1 MKVVLL
7 DRDGTIIRDPQDER
21 VDKEEKIELFP
32 DSIKALKLLAENN
45 FSAILITNQ
54 AGIAKG
60 YYTEEDYYKLE
71 KFIINDLNKKGIVI
85 EKTYFCPHHPKG
97 IGKYRKNCECR
108 KPNKQNF
115 LKAIN
120 EFNIDVKNSYM
131 IGDRITDLIPAKEL
145 GFNTVLV
152 KTGYGLK
159 NIKEIEEK
167 NLKSLIMENIPE
179 FVDYIKNKK

>member
-1 MKVVLL
+1 MTNKFIIF
-7 DRDGTIIRDPQDER
+7 DRDGVINIE
-21 VDKEEKIELFP
+21 KNYLYKIEDFEYENGVVE
-32 DSIKALKLLAENN
+32 SLKELEKLGYK
-45 FSAILITNQ
+45 FVIITNQ